1 MLHTLS
7 IRDFVIVDTIEL
19 EFSAGFSVLTG
30 ETGAGKSI
38 LIDALTLALGGRG
51 DASVVREGAAKADIT
66 ADFSVS
72 EVAQA
77 WLVAH
82 EFANDDGGAL
92 LRRVIDNAGRSKAYI
107 NGIPATAAQLREL
120 GDMLVDIHGQHAHQ
134 SLLKSEAQRALLD
147 GQATAREAGAEQ
159 DAQQVAALHKR
170 WRALVRQREEFETNA
185 ANVLYE
191 RERLEWQVGEL
202 EKLAAK
208 PGEWTEITNE
218 HSRLSHAASLLEG
231 AQEALSLISES
242 EDHPIVSQLSALNQ
256 KLGKLVSVDAE
267 LQPIVDLI
275 ESSRIQL
282 QESVYA
288 LNNYL
293 DRVELDPER
302 LHQLDARMEAMHS
315 TARKFRVTPE
325 ELPEEH
331 AKLSEKLQHLADAS
345 DIEGLLRQEAKIEAE
360 YRLVAG
366 RLSATRQAAAVE
378 LGHAVTRAM
387 QELSMT
393 GGSFEIALHPC
404 VPAAHGLEQV
414 EFLVA
419 GHAGTAPRSLAKVA
433 SGGELARIA
442 LAISVITSH
451 ATTTPTLIFDEV
463 DSGIGGAVAE
473 VVGRLLKRLGQG
485 RQVLCVTHLPQVAS
499 QANQHFQVAKSTL
512 DNGKTASRIDML
524 DAKARV
530 EEVARMLGGLEIT
543 ATTRKHARELLAI

>member
-77 WLVAH
+77 WLVAN

-159 DAQQVAALHKR
+159 DARQVAALHKR

-242 EDHPIVSQLSALNQ
+242 EDHPIVSQLSGLNQ

-282 QESVYA
+282 QEAVYA

-360 YRLVAG
+360 YRAVAE
-366 RLSATRQAAAVE
+366 RLSATRRAAALE

-393 GGSFEIALHPC
+393 GGSFEIALNPC
-404 VPAAHGLEQV
+404 EPAAHGLEQV

>member
-159 DAQQVAALHKR
+159 DARQVAALHKR

-208 PGEWTEITNE
+208 PGEWTDITNE

-360 YRLVAG
+360 YRAVAE
-366 RLSATRQAAAVE
+366 RLSATRRAAALE
-378 LGHAVTRAM
+378 LGQAVTRAM

-404 VPAAHGLEQV
+404 EPAAHGLEQV